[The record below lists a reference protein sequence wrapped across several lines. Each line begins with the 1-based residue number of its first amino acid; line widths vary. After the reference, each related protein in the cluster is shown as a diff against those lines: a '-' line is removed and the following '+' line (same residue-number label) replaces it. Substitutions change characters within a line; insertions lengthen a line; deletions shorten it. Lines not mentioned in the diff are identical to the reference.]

1 MAETDAKPA
10 AADGPGGP
18 DAARRLLAT
27 LALGDGAG
35 FLVRVLGARA
45 TAEYERL
52 TGQSAV
58 TPRQFGVLL
67 TLHQR
72 GPLTLTELAEAILV
86 DRSTVGEM
94 TRRMAARGLIDRR
107 ENGADARS
115 TKVSIAPAGDT
126 VLAALIEGA
135 AALQAA
141 LLAPVPPP
149 ERRGFLRNLKRIAL
163 ADPDA

>member
-1 MAETDAKPA
+1 M
-10 AADGPGGP
+10 
-18 DAARRLLAT
+18 
-27 LALGDGAG
+27 
-35 FLVRVLGARA
+35 
-45 TAEYERL
+45 
-52 TGQSAV
+52 
-58 TPRQFGVLL
+58 LL

-115 TKVSIAPAGDT
+115 TKVSIAPAGDI

-135 AALQAA
+135 AALQVA
-141 LLAPVPPP
+141 LLAPVPPA